1 VSLRAPIVIAVAF
14 LVVRLIYP
22 VLLMPAAGL
31 GDSEE
36 LLRGALPHDLLHG
49 LKLPFWEYLADDY
62 SGGSIVVG
70 LLAVP
75 AFALFGP
82 SLFALRLVAILFAL
96 GVLLVWYAL
105 VARHFG
111 RRAAAFTSVFFVL
124 PPAIYLEGSSMT
136 MGFHTESMLFSA
148 VGFWLLFELL
158 HRGDAPLRW
167 PAALG
172 LVLGFGSWFCYTTLA
187 SVAIVLVWWLWCARR
202 RRAARALVVF
212 AACFA
217 LGASPWLLVNVQQSF
232 GGLELL
238 DAGLRYDWIRGLPE
252 TGQRIVAIAL
262 WYLPTLLV
270 VDPTSES
277 PALVWSVVYSTLFG
291 GALLYQV
298 WRDHRATTVLA
309 APSPR
314 MFFVTASVVY
324 VGAVA
329 ATRYEITPY
338 GSLYLAPMLPFL
350 FGAAGLALSDLWDH
364 GRWGRVGAAG
374 LVALSALGGGLSLGN
389 LVDREWPGA
398 SFTMPGYSHP
408 QLGSAFYL
416 RHRYEYDRVGRLLRR
431 LEDTMTE
438 ADRAE
443 LLRYPAIDDLG
454 PLTFERFVVTARH
467 FAERS
472 EPARSI
478 ASFRLGVALQSLPD
492 AAVDT
497 MLTRLSSE
505 HPPELASWISD
516 GARLARLGRRLQ
528 VGALPPLH
536 RLPLTLTSDVQLFF
550 LDQDT
555 YPALPGAEPA
565 QVGWVAGGVQAQ
577 FLLEG
582 TRSIGAIRVELT
594 NGDRPNVVELAS
606 PGRSRSIG
614 LVAGQRAVE
623 VVELGPGVR
632 LEGKRFWT
640 LAIRSRGGHFPI
652 LTRGE
657 RDARYLGVH
666 VGIRPVP

>member
-1 VSLRAPIVIAVAF
+1 VGLRAPLAIVVAF
-14 LVVRLIYP
+14 FAVRLIYP

-75 AFALFGP
+75 AFALFG
-82 SLFALRLVAILFAL
+82 SSVFALRLVAILFAL

-111 RRAAAFTSVFFVL
+111 RRAAAFTAVFFVL

-136 MGFHTESMLFSA
+136 MGFHTESILFSA
-148 VGFWLLFELL
+148 VAYWLLFEMLR
-158 HRGDAPLRW
+158 RGDAPLRW

-187 SVAIVLVWWLWCARR
+187 SVAIVLVWWLWCAG
-202 RRAARALVVF
+202 RALAGRAFAVF
-212 AACFA
+212 VTCFA
-217 LGASPWLLVNVQQSF
+217 LGASPWLLMNVQQEF

-252 TGQRIVAIAL
+252 TGQRIVAIVL
-262 WYLPTLLV
+262 WHLPTFLV
-270 VDPTSES
+270 VDSTSAS
-277 PALVWSVVYSTLFG
+277 PALVWSVVYGTLFG
-291 GALLYQV
+291 GSLLYLV
-298 WRDHRATTVLA
+298 VRDHRSTSVLA
-309 APSPR
+309 LPPPR

-329 ATRYEITPY
+329 ATRYDITPY

-350 FGAAGLALSDLWDH
+350 FGAAGLALSDLWER
-364 GRWGRVGAAG
+364 GRWGRVGTTG
-374 LVALSALGGGLSLGN
+374 LVALSVLGGGLSMVN

-398 SFTMPGYSHP
+398 SFAMPGYSHA
-408 QLGSAFYL
+408 QLAGALYL
-416 RHRYEYDRVGRLLRR
+416 RHRHDYDRVGRLLGR
-431 LEDTMTE
+431 LERAVTE
-438 ADRAE
+438 TDRAE

-454 PLTFERFVVTARH
+454 PLTYERFALTARH
-467 FAERS
+467 FAARA

-492 AAVDT
+492 ATVDT
-497 MLTRLSSE
+497 LLTRLSSD
-505 HPPELASWISD
+505 HPPELTSWISE

-536 RLPLTLTSDVQLFF
+536 RLPLTLTPDARLFF

-555 YPALPGAEPA
+555 YAASSA
-565 QVGWVAGGVQAQ
+565 QPTEVGWVMGGVEAR

-582 TRSIGAIRVELT
+582 ARSIRAISVELA
-594 NGDRPNVVELAS
+594 NGDRPNVVHVAS
-606 PGRSRSIG
+606 PGRSKSIA
-614 LVAGQRAVE
+614 LAAGQRLVA
-623 VVELGPGVR
+623 VVELGPGVP

-640 LAIRSRGGHFPI
+640 LAVRSQGGHFPV